1 MNQGGLIVSCSDSY
15 NICMKRFHLS
25 LSVFL
30 FLAASGGAGAQ
41 APLSVVEDIPLE
53 PFQAH
58 CRQLLE
64 TLDRVKAP
72 LPADVDKALR
82 ALVGDEAADPAAA
95 AQIQK
100 LLDAHCLIAVSINP
114 ESRVKAARGP
124 APALLRLDQETIVL
138 VKITNDGGVTHA
150 LTITGPQIRSES
162 ATDGGRW
169 LEATVTTAPP
179 ARKALSG
186 QKVEYV
192 LLRLTAR
199 EAGKREATLR
209 FDVGQGTQDLG
220 FRAEVPVLFR
230 VTKETVRP

>member
-1 MNQGGLIVSCSDSY
+1 MRRLH
-15 NICMKRFHLS
+15 FAA
-25 LSVFL
+25 FL
-30 FLAASGGAGAQ
+30 LLLTVSGGAHAQ
-41 APLSVVEDIPLE
+41 APLPVVEDLPLE

-64 TLDRVKAP
+64 TLDARKAP
-72 LPADVDKALR
+72 LPADTDRALR
-82 ALVGDEAADPAAA
+82 ALVQGGTKDMAAA

-100 LLDAHCLIAVSINP
+100 LLDARCLIGVSINP

-124 APALLRLDQETIVL
+124 APAALRQDQETIVL

-150 LTITGPQIRSES
+150 LKVTGPQLRTEGEADS
-162 ATDGGRW
+162 GRW
-169 LEATVTTAPP
+169 LEAAVSTAPP
-179 ARKALSG
+179 TRKALSG

-230 VTKETVRP
+230 VTMKETARP